1 MMIEIIP
8 ALMPKSFSELEQYA
22 GQFHGLIKGV
32 QVDVMDGIF
41 VPEKSWPYNTDG
53 ALDVSFKELVGH
65 DRKMPE
71 EDALYYELDLMI
83 DAPEKGIKSW
93 TQTGASRLIF
103 HIESVKDKDWFWKN
117 LAHIKSPA
125 PEFGV
130 FGIEIGLAI
139 NIATPNEEIYQ
150 HIEKLDF
157 VQCMGIEKIGFQGQ
171 IFDDKVLPKIEDLRA
186 RFPELIIS
194 VDGGVSLETAPL
206 LIKAGAN
213 RLVAGSAILKSD
225 DIEKTIKEF
234 QSL

>member
-1 MMIEIIP
+1 MIEIIP

-22 GQFHGLIKGV
+22 GQFQGLTKGV

-41 VPEKSWPYNTDG
+41 VPETSWPYNKNG
-53 ALDVSFKELVGH
+53 KLDISFKEIVGH
-65 DRKMPE
+65 DRSMPE
-71 EDALYYELDLMI
+71 KDALYYELDLMI

-130 FGIEIGLAI
+130 FGIEVGLAI
-139 NIATPNEEIYQ
+139 NITTSNEEIYP

-157 VQCMGIEKIGFQGQ
+157 VQFMGIEKIGFQGQ
-171 IFDDKVLPKIEDLRA
+171 PFDEKVLPKIEDLRE

-206 LIKAGAN
+206 LVKAGAN
-213 RLVAGSAILKSD
+213 RLVAGSAILKSED
-225 DIEKTIKEF
+225 VEKTIKE
-234 QSL
+234 

>member
-1 MMIEIIP
+1 
-8 ALMPKSFSELEQYA
+8 
-22 GQFHGLIKGV
+22 
-32 QVDVMDGIF
+32 
-41 VPEKSWPYNTDG
+41 
-53 ALDVSFKELVGH
+53 
-65 DRKMPE
+65 MPE

-83 DAPEKGIKSW
+83 DTPEKGIKSW

-125 PEFGV
+125 PLFGV

-139 NIATPNEEIYQ
+139 NITTSNEEIYP

-157 VQCMGIEKIGFQGQ
+157 VQFMGIEKIGFQGQ
-171 IFDDKVLPKIEDLRA
+171 PFDERVLPKIEDLRE

-206 LIKAGAN
+206 LIKAGAS
-213 RLVAGSAILKSD
+213 RLVAGSAILESD
-225 DIEKTIKEF
+225 DLKKTIKEF